1 MDKLIIK
8 KLMRVH
14 IALIV
19 LTSFVLAASDNNRG
33 GSSGRDE
40 SHLNSNYL
48 DTVDWFWQSYKSVL
62 TQSHTA
68 QFLRDAH
75 SAYKVFV
82 MHEDPFTEQ
91 QRRDQDERL
100 YK

>member
-1 MDKLIIK
+1 
-8 KLMRVH
+8 MRVH

-33 GSSGRDE
+33 GSGRDG
-40 SHLNSNYL
+40 SLLKSNYL